1 MLFTEAKK
9 FLNSK
14 GYELEESLGLSVES
28 VVNYIGKNYDFKP
41 GTVTVQGNDISVF
54 DTGESLLKVV
64 EGDDGSVYLTFL
76 NDAGVPNGG
85 SVKVSSFEDI
95 DANL

>member
-28 VVNYIGKNYDFKP
+28 VVNYIGKNYDFTLP
-41 GTVTVQGNDISVF
+41 MNMSSHDLHTQGASHQSF
-54 DTGESLLKVV
+54 LHC
-64 EGDDGSVYLTFL
+64 VYT
-76 NDAGVPNGG
+76 
-85 SVKVSSFEDI
+85 
-95 DANL
+95 